1 MNLKFISI
9 QLLLA
14 LSFINY
20 SPIVVSEEIE
30 FRDAAS
36 AFETLYQTRPAFE
49 VIKLA
54 DESLINPIT
63 TAFTKAQAA
72 YWGGRASEDIGFSS
86 RAEEFYQI
94 SIDYSPRWWQP
105 VKSLFRL
112 YIKNGK
118 TKEAKVFIQALD
130 RRNTPEYIIN
140 SLRVELSRNTG
151 EALTNYEYDF
161 GLIYDSNINQ
171 GFSADT
177 VSYFGLPF
185 KANPES
191 KPKSALGYQ
200 FNLRYYATWFI
211 SKERALGFSVNADS
225 ADFKS
230 SIGDNS
236 SARFQLSLN
245 HLEDRASRINFGRK
259 WYQGEELF
267 DFVAM
272 DFFINKK
279 IKPELSFFIAP
290 QIGTYKYD
298 VLDNHSGDFIA
309 TSIGSQFFNKT
320 VSSAYLKI
328 SKYKAND
335 PVYSFNE
342 IGVGIQLAYP
352 KKLFERVRISAS
364 NKNYE
369 LIMIEF
375 GKKREDKIYNIAFD
389 LKDLSFFDRSI
400 KLRLTYEK
408 NDSNIDIYKRDGW
421 SIEWNRNI

>member
-1 MNLKFISI
+1 MDS
-9 QLLLA
+9 
-14 LSFINY
+14 
-20 SPIVVSEEIE
+20 VVAQEVT
-30 FRDAAS
+30 FQNAAS
-36 AFETLYQTRPAFE
+36 AFKTIYEKRPAFE

-54 DESLINPIT
+54 DETLVNPIT

-72 YWGGRASEDIGFSS
+72 YWGGRASEDIGLSFK
-86 RAEEFYQI
+86 AEEFYQI
-94 SIDYSPRWWQP
+94 SIDYSLRWWQP
-105 VKSLFRL
+105 VRSLFRL
-112 YIKNGK
+112 YIKSGK
-118 TKEAKVFIQALD
+118 AEEAKIFIETLD
-130 RRNTPEYIIN
+130 RRNTPEYVIN

-151 EALTNYEYDF
+151 EALTNYDYDF
-161 GLIYDSNINQ
+161 GLIFNSNMNH

-177 VSYFGLPF
+177 ISYFGLPF

-200 FNLRYYATWFI
+200 FNLGYYSTWFI
-211 SKERALGFSVNADS
+211 SNKRALGFSVNADS
-225 ADFKS
+225 TDFKGS
-230 SIGDNS
+230 VGDNS
-236 SARFQLSLN
+236 SARLQLNLN
-245 HLEDRASRINFGRK
+245 HVEDRASKINFGRK

-298 VLDNHSGDFIA
+298 VLDNHSGDFMG
-309 TSIGSQFFNKT
+309 TSFGSQFFNKT
-320 VSSAYLKI
+320 ISTAYLKV

-335 PVYSFNE
+335 PVFSFNE
-342 IGVGIQLAYP
+342 IGIGIQLTYP
-352 KKLFERVRISAS
+352 KKLFERIRFNVI

-375 GKKREDKIYNIAFD
+375 GKRREDQIYNIAFD
-389 LKDLSFFDRSI
+389 FRDLSLFERKI
-400 KLRLTYEK
+400 KLRLIYEK
-408 NDSNIDIYKRDGW
+408 NDSNINIYKRDGW

>member
-1 MNLKFISI
+1 MFVNCLDS
-9 QLLLA
+9 
-14 LSFINY
+14 
-20 SPIVVSEEIE
+20 VVAQEVT
-30 FRDAAS
+30 FQNAGS
-36 AFETLYQTRPAFE
+36 AFKTIYEKRPAFE

-54 DESLINPIT
+54 DETLINPIT

-72 YWGGRASEDIGFSS
+72 YWGGRASEDIGLSFK
-86 RAEEFYQI
+86 AEEFYQI

-105 VKSLFRL
+105 VRSLFRL
-112 YIKNGK
+112 YIKSGK
-118 TKEAKVFIQALD
+118 AEEAKIFIETLD
-130 RRNTPEYIIN
+130 RRNTPEYVIN
-140 SLRVELSRNTG
+140 SLRVELSKSTG
-151 EALTNYEYDF
+151 EALTNYDYDF
-161 GLIYDSNINQ
+161 GLILDSNINQ

-177 VSYFGLPF
+177 ISYFGLPF

-200 FNLRYYATWFI
+200 FNLGYYSTWFI
-211 SKERALGFSVNADS
+211 SNKRALGFSVNADS
-225 ADFKS
+225 TDFKGS
-230 SIGDNS
+230 VGDNS
-236 SARFQLSLN
+236 SARLQLNLN
-245 HLEDRASRINFGRK
+245 HVEDRASKINFGRK

-298 VLDNHSGDFIA
+298 TLDNHSGDFTG

-320 VSSAYLKI
+320 ISTAYLKV

-335 PVYSFNE
+335 PVFSFDE
-342 IGVGIQLAYP
+342 IGIGIQLTYP
-352 KKLFERVRISAS
+352 KKLFERIRFNVI
-364 NKNYE
+364 NKNYD

-375 GKKREDKIYNIAFD
+375 GEKREDQIYNIAFD
-389 LKDLSFFDRSI
+389 FKELSFFDRSI
-400 KLRLTYEK
+400 KLRLIYEK
-408 NDSNIDIYKRDGW
+408 NDSNINIYKRDGW